1 MMDNKLELDSLMFAD
16 LDILVSVKFNM
27 DKGKKELL
35 TLTIEVCLVLCSQL
49 GD

>member
-27 DKGKKELL
+27 DEGKNNTNDLL
-35 TLTIEVCLVLCSQL
+35 C
-49 GD
+49 